1 KRWNIF
7 FFLKKKAE
15 SGNIPWC
22 RGGAELC
29 KRKVLP
35 PPRPPASWG
44 GFDADA
50 PDSKKPAITDGLYN
64 IRASYTHA
72 N

>member
-1 KRWNIF
+1 MLTECFLPAREF
-7 FFLKKKAE
+7 FILDGLRA
-15 SGNIPWC
+15 
-22 RGGAELC
+22 
-29 KRKVLP
+29 VLS